1 MPKRL
6 SMGGLFKLLEKIG
19 HRPQE
24 NANSKIHTSEQVN
37 VVLGK

>member
-1 MPKRL
+1 MPRGL

-19 HRPQE
+19 HRPQDS
-24 NANSKIHTSEQVN
+24 ANSKIHTSEQVS

>member
-6 SMGGLFKLLEKIG
+6 SMGGLFKLLEKLYGNTQIG
-19 HRPQE
+19 
-24 NANSKIHTSEQVN
+24 ADSKIHTNEQVN

>member
-1 MPKRL
+1 MPRGL